1 MNRQALRSFS
11 RSNNGFT
18 RLGRFVIAAQFLRP
32 LSYLAANKQPLQ
44 AEHNHNVRKAML
56 EDTIQPKALSKH
68 NELCLPAEEV
78 SEQSRLSLRRND
90 GIAINLGGPGDQP
103 RRFDLVFL
111 RDICTCSSCVDPSTR
126 QKLFE
131 TADIPRG
138 LKVRDFQT
146 LPDGNVMVEWYNDIP
161 GFDNHTST
169 YSLDLLRKSYDA
181 RVRFQTVSVLPRKV
195 LWGSKRLK
203 EKRKEVQYNDYI
215 NTKEGLH
222 RTLNELERHGIV
234 FLNSVPSDPSTIET
248 IAHRIGPLRNTFY
261 GLTWDVRSVPAAKN
275 VAYTSQDLG
284 FHMDLLY
291 MANPP
296 GLQILHSIKASRQ
309 GGESLFSDGFRAL
322 SKMDSSQLHPLFHY
336 PVTYRYKNDGHWYQ
350 QTRPTIEGDIA
361 ELANNVLPRSPF
373 PSFPDQRT
381 YGEAVINWS
390 PPFQGPF
397 EDDLDKPYAAGFK
410 VSTLR
415 SYIYSARIFKDFIE
429 AEDAVYKTKMEGG
442 TCVIFDNRRVLHA
455 RTAFDSGSG
464 ERWLRGAYVDKDPF
478 KSRLRVLNKELG
490 TPSH

>member
-1 MNRQALRSFS
+1 MNRQALRPFP
-11 RSNNGFT
+11 RLCNGFT
-18 RLGRFVIAAQFLRP
+18 RLGCFLIAAQSLRP
-32 LSYLAANKQPLQ
+32 LSYSAATKQLLR
-44 AEHNHNVRKAML
+44 AEQNHDVRRAMF
-56 EDTIQPKALSKH
+56 EDTIQPNVLSKH
-68 NELCLPAEEV
+68 NELHLPAEEV

-90 GIAINLGGPGDQP
+90 GIPINLGDPGDQP

-111 RDICTCSSCVDPSTR
+111 RDICTCSSCVDPSTS

-138 LKVRDFQT
+138 LKVREFHT
-146 LPDGNVMVEWYNDIP
+146 LPDGNMTVKWYNDIP
-161 GFDNHTST
+161 GFDDHTST
-169 YSLDLLRKSYDA
+169 YSLDLLRESYDA
-181 RVRFQTVSVLPRKV
+181 RIRFQTVSVLSKKV
-195 LWGSKRLK
+195 LWGSRRLK
-203 EKRKEVQYNDYI
+203 EKRKEVQYDDYI

-234 FLNSVPSDPSTIET
+234 FLNSVPSDPSTIEA

-261 GLTWDVRSVPAAKN
+261 GSTWDVRSVPSAKN

-322 SKMDSSQLHPLFHY
+322 SKMDGGQLRPLFHY

-361 ELANNVLPRSPF
+361 ELANSLITRS
-373 PSFPDQRT
+373 SFRSLPDQRA

-397 EDDLDKPYAAGFK
+397 EDDLNKPYAADFK
-410 VSTLR
+410 TSTLR
-415 SYIYSARIFKDFIE
+415 SYIHSARIFKDFIE
-429 AEDAVYKTKMEGG
+429 AEDAVYETKMEGG

-455 RTAFDSGSG
+455 RKAFDSEAG

>member
-1 MNRQALRSFS
+1 MNSQALRSFP
-11 RSNNGFT
+11 RLYDGFT
-18 RLGRFVIAAQFLRP
+18 KLGHCEIAVRSLRP
-32 LSYLAANKQPLQ
+32 LSYLAANNGLPQ
-44 AEHNHNVRKAML
+44 AEHRHDVRKAML
-56 EDTIQPKALSKH
+56 EDTIQPNVLSKH
-68 NELCLPAEEV
+68 NELFVSAEEV
-78 SEQSRLSLRRND
+78 SEQSRLSSRRND
-90 GIAINLGGPGDQP
+90 GIPINLGNPGDHP

-111 RDICTCSSCVDPSTR
+111 RDICTCSSCVDPSTS
-126 QKLFE
+126 QKLFD

-138 LKVRDFQT
+138 LKVRECQT
-146 LPDGNVMVEWYNDIP
+146 LPDGNIAVKWYNDIP
-161 GFDNHTST
+161 GFDDHTST

-181 RVRFQTVSVLPRKV
+181 RVRFQSVSVLPRKF
-195 LWGSKRLK
+195 LWDSRRMV
-203 EKRKEVQYNDYI
+203 EKRREVQYDDYI

-234 FLNSVPSDPSTIET
+234 FLNSVPSDPTTIET

-261 GLTWDVRSVPAAKN
+261 GSTWDVRSVPSAKN

-322 SKMDSSQLHPLFHY
+322 SKMDSNQLRPLFYY

-361 ELANNVLPRSPF
+361 ELGRNVNPRSPF
-373 PSFPDQRT
+373 PSLPDQRS
-381 YGEAVINWS
+381 YGEAVVNWS

-415 SYIYSARIFKDFIE
+415 SYIHSAKIFKDFIE
-429 AEDAVYKTKMEGG
+429 AEDAVYETKMEGG

-455 RTAFDSGSG
+455 RKAFGGGAG

-478 KSRLRVLNKELG
+478 KSRLRVLNEELG